1 MATEMPSKENN
12 QSRDD
17 GYDID
22 YYEKEGNE
30 SNMRNLKE
38 MLDDAR
44 RETHNVKMKLNSFAK
59 YSMLGLIIL
68 IVLILVL
75 LSLTVVT
82 MTAGGKG
89 GGGGGERA
97 TDGKESPMKITNNP
111 ISSDTSSDESGTR
124 TRTLNTKKINPY
136 RIRSTLTYMLINIKF
151 DVLALLVTGGWNGL
165 ARRSA
170 ELVFKNGS
178 SCELPDLPEPKWGH
192 IQAGV
197 FTCGGGSSSSSY
209 PTSCYTLTGNYGR
222 YSLVGLKV
230 GGTSTFRSPQG

>member
-59 YSMLGLIIL
+59 YSLLGLIIL

-75 LSLTVVT
+75 LSLEVVT
-82 MTAGGKG
+82 ITAGGA
-89 GGGGGERA
+89 GGGGERA
-97 TDGKESPMKITNNP
+97 TDGKESPMKITSTP
-111 ISSDTSSDESGTR
+111 TSSGTNSDESGAR
-124 TRTLNTKKINPY
+124 TRTLNTKMTLKYI
-136 RIRSTLTYMLINIKF
+136 RITLTL
-151 DVLALLVTGGWNGL
+151 
-165 ARRSA
+165 S
-170 ELVFKNGS
+170 
-178 SCELPDLPEPKWGH
+178 
-192 IQAGV
+192 
-197 FTCGGGSSSSSY
+197 
-209 PTSCYTLTGNYGR
+209 
-222 YSLVGLKV
+222 
-230 GGTSTFRSPQG
+230 

>member
-59 YSMLGLIIL
+59 YSLLGLIIL

-82 MTAGGKG
+82 ITAGGT
-89 GGGGGERA
+89 GGGERA
-97 TDGKESPMKITNNP
+97 TDGKESPMKITSTAT
-111 ISSDTSSDESGTR
+111 SSGTSSDESGAR
-124 TRTLNTKKINPY
+124 TRTLNTKRTLRHI
-136 RIRSTLTYMLINIKF
+136 RITLTL
-151 DVLALLVTGGWNGL
+151 
-165 ARRSA
+165 S
-170 ELVFKNGS
+170 
-178 SCELPDLPEPKWGH
+178 
-192 IQAGV
+192 
-197 FTCGGGSSSSSY
+197 
-209 PTSCYTLTGNYGR
+209 
-222 YSLVGLKV
+222 
-230 GGTSTFRSPQG
+230 

>member
-1 MATEMPSKENN
+1 MPSKENN

-59 YSMLGLIIL
+59 YSLLGLIIL

-82 MTAGGKG
+82 ITAGGA
-89 GGGGGERA
+89 GGGGETA
-97 TDGKESPMKITNNP
+97 TDGKESPMRITSTP
-111 ISSDTSSDESGTR
+111 TSSGTNSDESGAR
-124 TRTLNTKKINPY
+124 TRTLNTKMTLKYI
-136 RIRSTLTYMLINIKF
+136 RITLTL
-151 DVLALLVTGGWNGL
+151 
-165 ARRSA
+165 S
-170 ELVFKNGS
+170 
-178 SCELPDLPEPKWGH
+178 
-192 IQAGV
+192 
-197 FTCGGGSSSSSY
+197 
-209 PTSCYTLTGNYGR
+209 
-222 YSLVGLKV
+222 
-230 GGTSTFRSPQG
+230 

>member
-12 QSRDD
+12 ESRDD

-82 MTAGGKG
+82 ITAGGAG
-89 GGGGGERA
+89 GGGGGETA
-97 TDGKESPMKITNNP
+97 TDGKESPMRITSTP
-111 ISSDTSSDESGTR
+111 TSSGTNSDESGAR
-124 TRTLNTKKINPY
+124 TRTLNTKMTLKYI
-136 RIRSTLTYMLINIKF
+136 RITLTL
-151 DVLALLVTGGWNGL
+151 
-165 ARRSA
+165 S
-170 ELVFKNGS
+170 
-178 SCELPDLPEPKWGH
+178 
-192 IQAGV
+192 
-197 FTCGGGSSSSSY
+197 
-209 PTSCYTLTGNYGR
+209 
-222 YSLVGLKV
+222 
-230 GGTSTFRSPQG
+230 

>member
-12 QSRDD
+12 ESRDD

-59 YSMLGLIIL
+59 YSMLGVIIL

-82 MTAGGKG
+82 ITAGGKG
-89 GGGGGERA
+89 GGRGGERA
-97 TDGKESPMKITNNP
+97 TDGKESPMRITSTP
-111 ISSDTSSDESGTR
+111 TSSGTNSDESGAR
-124 TRTLNTKKINPY
+124 TRTLNTKMTLKYI
-136 RIRSTLTYMLINIKF
+136 RITLTL
-151 DVLALLVTGGWNGL
+151 
-165 ARRSA
+165 S
-170 ELVFKNGS
+170 
-178 SCELPDLPEPKWGH
+178 
-192 IQAGV
+192 
-197 FTCGGGSSSSSY
+197 
-209 PTSCYTLTGNYGR
+209 
-222 YSLVGLKV
+222 
-230 GGTSTFRSPQG
+230 

>member
-12 QSRDD
+12 ESRDD

-59 YSMLGLIIL
+59 YSMLGVVIL

-82 MTAGGKG
+82 ITAGGA
-89 GGGGGERA
+89 GGGGETA
-97 TDGKESPMKITNNP
+97 TDGKESPMRITSTP
-111 ISSDTSSDESGTR
+111 TSSGTNSDESGAR
-124 TRTLNTKKINPY
+124 TRTLNTKMTLKYI
-136 RIRSTLTYMLINIKF
+136 RITLKL
-151 DVLALLVTGGWNGL
+151 
-165 ARRSA
+165 S
-170 ELVFKNGS
+170 
-178 SCELPDLPEPKWGH
+178 
-192 IQAGV
+192 
-197 FTCGGGSSSSSY
+197 
-209 PTSCYTLTGNYGR
+209 
-222 YSLVGLKV
+222 
-230 GGTSTFRSPQG
+230 

>member
-12 QSRDD
+12 ESRDD

-59 YSMLGLIIL
+59 YSMLGFVIL

-82 MTAGGKG
+82 ITAGGA
-89 GGGGGERA
+89 GGGGETA
-97 TDGKESPMKITNNP
+97 TDGKESPMRITSTP
-111 ISSDTSSDESGTR
+111 TSSGTNSDESGAR
-124 TRTLNTKKINPY
+124 TRTLNTKMTLKYI
-136 RIRSTLTYMLINIKF
+136 RITLKL
-151 DVLALLVTGGWNGL
+151 
-165 ARRSA
+165 S
-170 ELVFKNGS
+170 
-178 SCELPDLPEPKWGH
+178 
-192 IQAGV
+192 
-197 FTCGGGSSSSSY
+197 
-209 PTSCYTLTGNYGR
+209 
-222 YSLVGLKV
+222 
-230 GGTSTFRSPQG
+230 

>member
-59 YSMLGLIIL
+59 YSLLGLIFL

-75 LSLTVVT
+75 LSLNH
-82 MTAGGKG
+82 
-89 GGGGGERA
+89 
-97 TDGKESPMKITNNP
+97 SPI
-111 ISSDTSSDESGTR
+111 
-124 TRTLNTKKINPY
+124 
-136 RIRSTLTYMLINIKF
+136 
-151 DVLALLVTGGWNGL
+151 
-165 ARRSA
+165 
-170 ELVFKNGS
+170 
-178 SCELPDLPEPKWGH
+178 H
-192 IQAGV
+192 
-197 FTCGGGSSSSSY
+197 
-209 PTSCYTLTGNYGR
+209 
-222 YSLVGLKV
+222 
-230 GGTSTFRSPQG
+230 

>member
-59 YSMLGLIIL
+59 YSLLGLILL

-75 LSLTVVT
+75 LSLTIVT
-82 MTAGGKG
+82 ITTGAG
-89 GGGGGERA
+89 GGGGGETA
-97 TDGKESPMKITNNP
+97 TDGKESPMKITSTP
-111 ISSDTSSDESGTR
+111 TSSGTSSDESGKMTS
-124 TRTLNTKKINPY
+124 TQY
-136 RIRSTLTYMLINIKF
+136 RYSTLK
-151 DVLALLVTGGWNGL
+151 
-165 ARRSA
+165 R
-170 ELVFKNGS
+170 
-178 SCELPDLPEPKWGH
+178 
-192 IQAGV
+192 
-197 FTCGGGSSSSSY
+197 
-209 PTSCYTLTGNYGR
+209 
-222 YSLVGLKV
+222 
-230 GGTSTFRSPQG
+230 

>member
-59 YSMLGLIIL
+59 YSLLGLIIL

-82 MTAGGKG
+82 ITAGGAG
-89 GGGGGERA
+89 DE
-97 TDGKESPMKITNNP
+97 KESPMKNTNLTNTP
-111 ISSDTSSDESGTR
+111 NFSVTSSDDSGIYEEEHS
-124 TRTLNTKKINPY
+124 TLN
-136 RIRSTLTYMLINIKF
+136 
-151 DVLALLVTGGWNGL
+151 
-165 ARRSA
+165 
-170 ELVFKNGS
+170 
-178 SCELPDLPEPKWGH
+178 H
-192 IQAGV
+192 
-197 FTCGGGSSSSSY
+197 
-209 PTSCYTLTGNYGR
+209 
-222 YSLVGLKV
+222 
-230 GGTSTFRSPQG
+230 

>member
-12 QSRDD
+12 ESRDD

-59 YSMLGLIIL
+59 YSMLGIVIL

-82 MTAGGKG
+82 ITAGGA
-89 GGGGGERA
+89 GGGGETA
-97 TDGKESPMKITNNP
+97 TDGKESPMRITSTP
-111 ISSDTSSDESGTR
+111 TSSGTNSDESGAR
-124 TRTLNTKKINPY
+124 TRTLNTKMTLKYI
-136 RIRSTLTYMLINIKF
+136 RITLTL
-151 DVLALLVTGGWNGL
+151 
-165 ARRSA
+165 S
-170 ELVFKNGS
+170 
-178 SCELPDLPEPKWGH
+178 
-192 IQAGV
+192 
-197 FTCGGGSSSSSY
+197 
-209 PTSCYTLTGNYGR
+209 
-222 YSLVGLKV
+222 
-230 GGTSTFRSPQG
+230 

>member
-59 YSMLGLIIL
+59 YSMLGVIIL

-82 MTAGGKG
+82 ITAGGAG
-89 GGGGGERA
+89 GGGGGETA
-97 TDGKESPMKITNNP
+97 TDGKESPMRITSTP
-111 ISSDTSSDESGTR
+111 TSSGTNSDESGAR
-124 TRTLNTKKINPY
+124 TRTLNTKMTLKYI
-136 RIRSTLTYMLINIKF
+136 RITLTL
-151 DVLALLVTGGWNGL
+151 
-165 ARRSA
+165 S
-170 ELVFKNGS
+170 
-178 SCELPDLPEPKWGH
+178 
-192 IQAGV
+192 
-197 FTCGGGSSSSSY
+197 
-209 PTSCYTLTGNYGR
+209 
-222 YSLVGLKV
+222 
-230 GGTSTFRSPQG
+230 

>member
-59 YSMLGLIIL
+59 YSMLGFVIL

-82 MTAGGKG
+82 ITAGGA
-89 GGGGGERA
+89 GGGGETA
-97 TDGKESPMKITNNP
+97 TDGKESPMRITSTP
-111 ISSDTSSDESGTR
+111 TSSGTNSDESGAR
-124 TRTLNTKKINPY
+124 TRTLNTKMTLKYI
-136 RIRSTLTYMLINIKF
+136 RITLTL
-151 DVLALLVTGGWNGL
+151 
-165 ARRSA
+165 S
-170 ELVFKNGS
+170 
-178 SCELPDLPEPKWGH
+178 
-192 IQAGV
+192 
-197 FTCGGGSSSSSY
+197 
-209 PTSCYTLTGNYGR
+209 
-222 YSLVGLKV
+222 
-230 GGTSTFRSPQG
+230 

>member
-59 YSMLGLIIL
+59 YSMLGVIIL

-82 MTAGGKG
+82 ITAGGKG
-89 GGGGGERA
+89 DE
-97 TDGKESPMKITNNP
+97 KESPVKNTNTPN
-111 ISSDTSSDESGTR
+111 SSVQFFTSSDDSGTR
-124 TRTLNTKKINPY
+124 
-136 RIRSTLTYMLINIKF
+136 RSTLNIEWK
-151 DVLALLVTGGWNGL
+151 
-165 ARRSA
+165 
-170 ELVFKNGS
+170 KNRNIS
-178 SCELPDLPEPKWGH
+178 
-192 IQAGV
+192 IRN
-197 FTCGGGSSSSSY
+197 
-209 PTSCYTLTGNYGR
+209 TLTLLSAKHTY
-222 YSLVGLKV
+222 
-230 GGTSTFRSPQG
+230 TS

>member
-12 QSRDD
+12 ESRDD

-82 MTAGGKG
+82 ITAGGA
-89 GGGGGERA
+89 GGGGETA
-97 TDGKESPMKITNNP
+97 TDGKESPMRITSTP
-111 ISSDTSSDESGTR
+111 TSSGTNSDESGAR
-124 TRTLNTKKINPY
+124 TRTLNTKMTLKYI
-136 RIRSTLTYMLINIKF
+136 RITLTL
-151 DVLALLVTGGWNGL
+151 
-165 ARRSA
+165 S
-170 ELVFKNGS
+170 
-178 SCELPDLPEPKWGH
+178 
-192 IQAGV
+192 
-197 FTCGGGSSSSSY
+197 
-209 PTSCYTLTGNYGR
+209 
-222 YSLVGLKV
+222 
-230 GGTSTFRSPQG
+230 

>member
-59 YSMLGLIIL
+59 YSLLGLIFL

-75 LSLTVVT
+75 LSLEVVT
-82 MTAGGKG
+82 ITAGA
-89 GGGGGERA
+89 GGGETA
-97 TDGKESPMKITNNP
+97 TDEKESPMKITSTP
-111 ISSDTSSDESGTR
+111 TSSGTSSDDSGTR
-124 TRTLNTKKINPY
+124 
-136 RIRSTLTYMLINIKF
+136 RSTLNIELKKCRNISIQNPFNIIVCEAYLYILMLYVSIVSI
-151 DVLALLVTGGWNGL
+151 V
-165 ARRSA
+165 S
-170 ELVFKNGS
+170 
-178 SCELPDLPEPKWGH
+178 
-192 IQAGV
+192 
-197 FTCGGGSSSSSY
+197 
-209 PTSCYTLTGNYGR
+209 
-222 YSLVGLKV
+222 
-230 GGTSTFRSPQG
+230 

>member
-59 YSMLGLIIL
+59 YSLLGLIIL

-82 MTAGGKG
+82 ITTGAG
-89 GGGGGERA
+89 GGGGGETA
-97 TDGKESPMKITNNP
+97 TDGKESPMKITSTP
-111 ISSDTSSDESGTR
+111 TSSGTSSDESGKMTS
-124 TRTLNTKKINPY
+124 TQY
-136 RIRSTLTYMLINIKF
+136 RYSTLK
-151 DVLALLVTGGWNGL
+151 
-165 ARRSA
+165 R
-170 ELVFKNGS
+170 
-178 SCELPDLPEPKWGH
+178 
-192 IQAGV
+192 
-197 FTCGGGSSSSSY
+197 
-209 PTSCYTLTGNYGR
+209 
-222 YSLVGLKV
+222 
-230 GGTSTFRSPQG
+230 

>member
-12 QSRDD
+12 ESRDD

-59 YSMLGLIIL
+59 YSLLGFIFL

-97 TDGKESPMKITNNP
+97 TDGKESPMKITSTP
-111 ISSDTSSDESGTR
+111 TSSGTNSDESGAR
-124 TRTLNTKKINPY
+124 TRTLNTKMTLKYI
-136 RIRSTLTYMLINIKF
+136 RITLTL
-151 DVLALLVTGGWNGL
+151 
-165 ARRSA
+165 S
-170 ELVFKNGS
+170 
-178 SCELPDLPEPKWGH
+178 
-192 IQAGV
+192 
-197 FTCGGGSSSSSY
+197 
-209 PTSCYTLTGNYGR
+209 
-222 YSLVGLKV
+222 
-230 GGTSTFRSPQG
+230 

>member
-59 YSMLGLIIL
+59 YSMLGVIIL

-82 MTAGGKG
+82 ITAGGAGGG
-89 GGGGGERA
+89 GGGGGETA
-97 TDGKESPMKITNNP
+97 TDGKESPMRITSTP
-111 ISSDTSSDESGTR
+111 TSSGTNSDESGAR
-124 TRTLNTKKINPY
+124 TRTLNTKMTLKYI
-136 RIRSTLTYMLINIKF
+136 RITLTL
-151 DVLALLVTGGWNGL
+151 
-165 ARRSA
+165 S
-170 ELVFKNGS
+170 
-178 SCELPDLPEPKWGH
+178 
-192 IQAGV
+192 
-197 FTCGGGSSSSSY
+197 
-209 PTSCYTLTGNYGR
+209 
-222 YSLVGLKV
+222 
-230 GGTSTFRSPQG
+230 